1 MRTSR
6 FTLAAA
12 LAVSIAACGQPSQ
25 RGRITVL
32 LKDAPAPV
40 EKAVVTIT
48 QVSLQ
53 GEGGAVV
60 LSDRTVTTDLI
71 TLANDVDTLVD
82 GLEIPAGT
90 YSQLR
95 FQMSGG
101 YLEVGGKLYASSPD
115 YAGLPAGAV
124 VDGELRMPS
133 YGTSGLKVILPD
145 GGLVVGPG
153 TTTVLVDFDVAR
165 SFGHVAGNSGA
176 WVMHP
181 VVKGTVIDGEQ
192 PTTLDVALA
201 LGESVHL
208 PEGTTLAAFFA
219 VLTPK
224 GGGTDVIVPLVSPDG
239 GITFGARFVF
249 LTAGDHV
256 VTFKGPAGFVFTTD
270 PAVPYDVTLVAEQ
283 QRSLAFTLLT
293 FGPTPPPTNL

>member
-1 MRTSR
+1 MRSLR

-12 LAVSIAACGQPSQ
+12 LALAFAACGPS
-25 RGRITVL
+25 GSRITVL

-40 EKAVVTIT
+40 DKAVVTIT

-53 GEGGAVV
+53 GQGGAVV
-60 LSDRTVTTDLI
+60 LSDEAVTTDLL
-71 TLANDVDTLVD
+71 TLANDVETLVD

-101 YLEVGGKLYASSPD
+101 YLEVGGKIYASAPD
-115 YAGLPAGAV
+115 YAGLPAGAL

-133 YGTSGLKVILPD
+133 FGNSGLKVILPD

-153 TTTVLVDFDVAR
+153 TTTVLVDFDVAG

-181 VVKGTVIDGEQ
+181 VVKGTVIDAAQ
-192 PTTLDVALA
+192 PTTLDVTLGLA
-201 LGESVHL
+201 EGVTL
-208 PEGTTLAAFFA
+208 PTGTTLAAFSA

-224 GGGTDVIVPLVSPDG
+224 AGGTDVTVPLTSADAG
-239 GITFGARFVF
+239 LTFGAKFVF
-249 LTAGDHV
+249 LTAGEYV
-256 VTFKGPAGFVFTTD
+256 VRFVGPTGFTFTTD
-270 PAVPYDVTLVAEQ
+270 PPVPHDVTVAAGQ
-283 QRSLAFTLLT
+283 QGSVAFTLLT
-293 FGPTPPPTNL
+293 FAPTPPPTNL